1 MKESNNTGSGCPYFS
16 DCLTCRNCEFSLAP
30 QLFDGGC
37 LIRPID
43 TVSDSGEMIRISGT
57 PFFIMGSVEVFRAAM
72 DEAIVALKP
81 AKVLHRA

>member
-1 MKESNNTGSGCPYFS
+1 MKESVNTSQGCPYIH

-43 TVSDSGEMIRISGT
+43 TVPDSGEMIRISGT

-72 DEAIVALKP
+72 NQAIADLRAVAAL
-81 AKVLHRA
+81 

>member
-16 DCLTCRNCEFSLAP
+16 DCQSCRGCEFSFSPELY
-30 QLFDGGC
+30 DGGC
-37 LIRPID
+37 RVRPAR
-43 TVSDSGEMIRISGT
+43 TFPDSGDVIRISGT

-72 DEAIVALKP
+72 DEAIAALKP

>member
-43 TVSDSGEMIRISGT
+43 TVPDSGEMIRISGT

-72 DEAIVALKP
+72 NQAIADLRAVAAL
-81 AKVLHRA
+81 